1 MHFSNWRCLF
11 SIVLETTSVQLLIL
25 CTRFVK
31 RRNSHFRTTISE
43 RAILSTFSKKENR
56 VSIRIQS
63 PVFAVLIIFD
73 VSEGIRIGHQVVLR
87 KRLQTP
93 KSCWSYS
100 IFNKHAVDDQMF
112 HQLVILRHTFRTKW
126 VIWAL
131 YYGDQKLQ
139 NTLCSKECQCITL
152 TKQKCLIW

>member
-43 RAILSTFSKKENR
+43 RAIPSTFSIERKSNFNQDSEPSVCSSHYLWCQRGNTNR
-56 VSIRIQS
+56 S
-63 PVFAVLIIFD
+63 P
-73 VSEGIRIGHQVVLR
+73 R
-87 KRLQTP
+87 KWLQTP
-93 KSCWSYS
+93 RSCWSYS